1 MMMTLIKILF
11 AIYVLTCFICIFI
24 KFYKLS
30 RKHNKNLNTNVKL
43 YNVDKSSVYKLEDKP
58 TSRFGNKSVR
68 SSTRFHNDLFKTE
81 EDYLLYRERVVN
93 TKLP

>member
-30 RKHNKNLNTNVKL
+30 GKHHKNLNTNANL
-43 YNVDKSSVYKLEDKP
+43 YNINKPSLYKLEDKP
-58 TSRFGNKSVR
+58 TSRFGNKSIR
-68 SSTRFHNDLFKTE
+68 SSARFHNDLFKTE